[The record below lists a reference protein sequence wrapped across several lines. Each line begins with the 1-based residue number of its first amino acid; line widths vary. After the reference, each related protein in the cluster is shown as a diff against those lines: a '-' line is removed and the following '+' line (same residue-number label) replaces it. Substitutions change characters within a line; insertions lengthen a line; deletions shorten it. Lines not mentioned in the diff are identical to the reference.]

1 MAEHNDPAYLVV
13 EGPIG
18 VGKTTLARR
27 LASSFGSE
35 LLLEGAEDNP
45 FLERFYE
52 NPRDAAFATQMH
64 FLMQRAE
71 QLRGL
76 RQADLFETTRIT
88 DFLFEKDRL
97 FAQLTLT
104 PEEFELYERV
114 YNHLAPEV
122 QPPDLVIYLQA
133 PVNVLMERVRKRGIE
148 AEQRI
153 DAEYLQRLSDAY
165 VEFFHHYDRAPLLIV
180 NAAEIDLV
188 SNDADY
194 RQLLQRLRTIRSGRH
209 FFNPAPIA

>member
-45 FLERFYE
+45 FLVRFYE

-76 RQADLFETTRIT
+76 RQADLFETTRIA

-104 PEEFELYERV
+104 QEEFELYERV

-194 RQLLQRLRTIRSGRH
+194 RQLLQRLRTIHSGRH